1 MITCMKKTVLLAAL
15 AAAASLAGCRNSADV
30 TSNPAAYITDRSKLE
45 MIRSMKDLDSG
56 GGRFYELNY
65 TQDYKLDAMLAAQPT
80 DASGIVS
87 FVAGELFDKIPQ
99 KSPELNTGAGC
110 SAFAAPS
117 ADGSSYLMGRNFD
130 FCHKDP
136 ATGKEIPITAVMVR
150 TAPEGGKKSISMVDS
165 YWLGLKKGFYTD
177 GVSDLSVMMAFPYAL
192 MDGINEDGLAVGV
205 LHLGGDATVQDTPG
219 KRNIITTVA
228 MRLLLDRASTVD
240 QAIDMLKGYNL
251 RQDSPA
257 GGNYHFFIADAQGE
271 YAIVEYV
278 YASPDFSGRPNLMQ
292 VLNGND
298 TLRCVTNFYVSPDM
312 ERHPEGGLTDHGR
325 WRYDKMRE
333 TLKLNAYK
341 LTPEQAM
348 QLLGAVAT
356 DVDINEPTSH
366 TQWSSLYNLSQKT
379 LDVAILKEYD
389 KVSHFTF

>member
-1 MITCMKKTVLLAAL
+1 MKKTVLMLVVL
-15 AAAASLAGCRNSADV
+15 VAAASIQGCNNSSV
-30 TSNPAAYITDRSKLE
+30 KTSNPAAYITDPAKLE
-45 MIRSMKDLDSG
+45 MLRSMKDLDNG
-56 GGRFYELNY
+56 GGRFYELDY

-80 DASGIVS
+80 DAEGIVS

-99 KSPELNTGAGC
+99 KSPEFNTGAGC

-177 GVSDLSVMMAFPYAL
+177 GESDLSVMMAFPYAL

-205 LHLGGDATVQDTPG
+205 LHLGGDATIQDTLG

-240 QAIDMLKGYNL
+240 QAIEMLKGYNL
-251 RQDSPA
+251 CQDSPA
-257 GGNYHFFIADAQGE
+257 
-271 YAIVEYV
+271 
-278 YASPDFSGRPNLMQ
+278 
-292 VLNGND
+292 
-298 TLRCVTNFYVSPDM
+298 
-312 ERHPEGGLTDHGR
+312 
-325 WRYDKMRE
+325 
-333 TLKLNAYK
+333 
-341 LTPEQAM
+341 
-348 QLLGAVAT
+348 
-356 DVDINEPTSH
+356 
-366 TQWSSLYNLSQKT
+366 
-379 LDVAILKEYD
+379 
-389 KVSHFTF
+389 

>member
-1 MITCMKKTVLLAAL
+1 
-15 AAAASLAGCRNSADV
+15 
-30 TSNPAAYITDRSKLE
+30 
-45 MIRSMKDLDSG
+45 
-56 GGRFYELNY
+56 
-65 TQDYKLDAMLAAQPT
+65 
-80 DASGIVS
+80 
-87 FVAGELFDKIPQ
+87 
-99 KSPELNTGAGC
+99 
-110 SAFAAPS
+110 
-117 ADGSSYLMGRNFD
+117 
-130 FCHKDP
+130 
-136 ATGKEIPITAVMVR
+136 
-150 TAPEGGKKSISMVDS
+150 
-165 YWLGLKKGFYTD
+165 
-177 GVSDLSVMMAFPYAL
+177 
-192 MDGINEDGLAVGV
+192 
-205 LHLGGDATVQDTPG
+205 
-219 KRNIITTVA
+219 

-240 QAIDMLKGYNL
+240 QAIEMLKGYNL
-251 RQDSPA
+251 CQDSPA
-257 GGNYHFFIADAQGE
+257 GGNYHFFIADAQGD

-278 YASPDFSGRPNLMQ
+278 YDTPDFSGRPNLMQ

-366 TQWSSLYNLSQKT
+366 TQWSSLYNLSSRT
-379 LDVAILKEYD
+379 LDVAILKEYN

>member
-1 MITCMKKTVLLAAL
+1 MITFMKKTVLIAAL
-15 AAAASLAGCRNSADV
+15 AAAASLTGCRNSAET

-45 MIRSMKDLDSG
+45 MIRSMKDLDNG
-56 GGRFYELNY
+56 GGRFYELDY

-80 DASGIVS
+80 DAEGIVN
-87 FVAGELFDKIPQ
+87 FVAGELFDKVPQAIPEFN
-99 KSPELNTGAGC
+99 SGAAC
-110 SAFAAPS
+110 SAFAAPTP
-117 ADGSSYLMGRNFD
+117 DGSTFLMGRNFD

-136 ATGKEIPITAVMVR
+136 ATGKEIPITAVLVR
-150 TAPEGGKKSISMVDS
+150 TSPEGGKKSISMVDS

-205 LHLGGDATVQDTPG
+205 LHLGGEPTVQDAPG

-240 QAIDMLKGYNL
+240 QAIEMLKDYNL
-251 RQDSPA
+251 CQDSPA
-257 GGNYHFFIADAQGE
+257 GGNYHFFIADASGD
-271 YAIVEYV
+271 YAIVEYI
-278 YASPDFSGRPNLMQ
+278 YDNLDFSGRPNLMQ

-312 ERHPEGGLTDHGR
+312 ARHPEGGLTDHGR

-341 LTPEQAM
+341 LTPEQGM
-348 QLLGAVAT
+348 QLLGDVAT

-366 TQWSSLYNLSQKT
+366 TQWSSLYNLSSRT

>member
-1 MITCMKKTVLLAAL
+1 MKKTVLMLVVL
-15 AAAASLAGCRNSADV
+15 VAAASIQGCNNSSV
-30 TSNPAAYITDRSKLE
+30 KTSNPAAYITDPAKLE
-45 MIRSMKDLDSG
+45 MLRSMKDLDNG
-56 GGRFYELNY
+56 GGRFYELDY

-80 DASGIVS
+80 DAEGIVS

-177 GVSDLSVMMAFPYAL
+177 GESDLSVMMAFPYAL

-205 LHLGGDATVQDTPG
+205 LHLGGDATIQDTPG

-240 QAIDMLKGYNL
+240 QAIEMLKDYNL
-251 RQDSPA
+251 CQDSPA
-257 GGNYHFFIADAQGE
+257 GGNYHFFIADAQGD

-278 YASPDFSGRPNLMQ
+278 YDTPDFSGRPNLMQ

-325 WRYDKMRE
+325 WRYYKMRE

-341 LTPEQAM
+341 LTHEQAM

-366 TQWSSLYNLSQKT
+366 TQWSSLYNLSSRT
-379 LDVAILKEYD
+379 LDVAILKEYN

>member
-1 MITCMKKTVLLAAL
+1 MLVVLV
-15 AAAASLAGCRNSADV
+15 AAASIQGCNNSSV
-30 TSNPAAYITDRSKLE
+30 KTSNPAACITDPAKLE
-45 MIRSMKDLDSG
+45 MLRSMKDLDNG

-80 DASGIVS
+80 DAEGIVS

-99 KSPELNTGAGC
+99 KSPEFNTGAGC

-177 GVSDLSVMMAFPYAL
+177 GESDLSVMMAFPYAL

-205 LHLGGDATVQDTPG
+205 LHLGGDATIQDTPG
-219 KRNIITTVA
+219 KRNITTTVA

-240 QAIDMLKGYNL
+240 QAIEMLKGYNL
-251 RQDSPA
+251 CQDSPA
-257 GGNYHFFIADAQGE
+257 GGNYHFFIADAQGD
-271 YAIVEYV
+271 YAIIC
-278 YASPDFSGRPNLMQ
+278 
-292 VLNGND
+292 
-298 TLRCVTNFYVSPDM
+298 LRYPGLQWP
-312 ERHPEGGLTDHGR
+312 PEPHAG
-325 WRYDKMRE
+325 
-333 TLKLNAYK
+333 
-341 LTPEQAM
+341 
-348 QLLGAVAT
+348 
-356 DVDINEPTSH
+356 S
-366 TQWSSLYNLSQKT
+366 
-379 LDVAILKEYD
+379 
-389 KVSHFTF
+389 

>member
-15 AAAASLAGCRNSADV
+15 AAAASLAGCRNSAEV

-80 DASGIVS
+80 DAEGIVR

-240 QAIDMLKGYNL
+240 QAIEMLKGYNL
-251 RQDSPA
+251 CQDSPA
-257 GGNYHFFIADAQGE
+257 GGNYHFFIADAQGD

-325 WRYDKMRE
+325 WRYGKMRE